1 MLSKMKNV
9 MAHDN
14 EKKTYHRILIK
25 VEDVL
30 FTNAIPMSRSC
41 NLSKNDIFLNES
53 VIYEPLHQ
61 K

>member
-14 EKKTYHRILIK
+14 EKKTYLRILIK

-30 FTNAIPMSRSC
+30 YTNEIPMTRSY

-53 VIYEPLHQ
+53 VI
-61 K
+61 

>member
-1 MLSKMKNV
+1 MLSKMKNI

-14 EKKTYHRILIK
+14 EKKTYLRILIK

-30 FTNAIPMSRSC
+30 YTNEIPMTRSC

-53 VIYEPLHQ
+53 VI
-61 K
+61 